1 MRLTRHL
8 VLVVLTIVAAAAA
21 CGPSAVQLRA
31 ARDARY
37 QGSREE
43 VLGKARAA
51 VAPSYAVE
59 AMDEAAGTIVT
70 APRWYEP
77 DGGNLGTGD
86 TDREGG
92 MAVRTEAGS
101 VSLAFRIRV
110 AGDAP
115 PYRVLVEPIAKQ
127 KRSNYSALY
136 EYAVDDPAL
145 PGWVTGK
152 VDNLQLEIHDR
163 LERSVAV
170 APPSDVATN

>member
-1 MRLTRHL
+1 MSLTRHL
-8 VLVVLTIVAAAAA
+8 VLVVSTIVAAAAA

-31 ARDARY
+31 ARDAQY
-37 QGSREE
+37 QGTRED

-51 VAPSYAVE
+51 VEPSYAVE
-59 AMDEAAGTIVT
+59 AMDEQAGTIVT
-70 APRWYEP
+70 ASRWYEP

-92 MAVRTEAGS
+92 MAVRTEAGA

-110 AGDAP
+110 VGDTP

-136 EYAVDDPAL
+136 EYEVDDPAM
-145 PGWVTGK
+145 PGWVAGK
-152 VDNLQLEIHDR
+152 VDNLQLEVHGR
-163 LERSVAV
+163 LERWVAV
-170 APPSDVATN
+170 APPSSVAAK